1 MTQILTFLE
10 LNKQSLRL
18 GKNTYF
24 MMLEKQVSLRWV
36 VVEKYKN
43 EDVTYKARLVARG
56 FEENNLDEICKD
68 SPTRCKEN
76 FQVLY
81 YNL

>member
-1 MTQILTFLE
+1 
-10 LNKQSLRL
+10 
-18 GKNTYF
+18 

-76 FQVLY
+76 FQVL
-81 YNL
+81 

>member
-1 MTQILTFLE
+1 
-10 LNKQSLRL
+10 
-18 GKNTYF
+18 

-56 FEENNLDEICKD
+56 FEETIWTKYARIHQPVVKRTSRFYIITYSCK
-68 SPTRCKEN
+68 
-76 FQVLY
+76 
-81 YNL
+81 